1 LQNKNNN
8 NAIYSN
14 RRLHVSLS
22 KALFYRKFNLYA
34 YILILVT
41 ICSVFMKVSSTLF
54 LPVMIIA
61 IIMISTIASIVLFG
75 NSLIANAQSSQLDTS
90 QPGTPQSGEKTFQS
104 ISDSFSVL
112 VPEGWA
118 IHDLNNTGFRLLAE
132 VLQGYGVLA
141 QLCPEE
147 QQQQQ
152 TISNVS
158 GSSTDNDSRC
168 QASQEDIIHIIR
180 YPNLGAR
187 VGFASED
194 SSTAGNMTADDIL
207 AYQIERLKEVGYRDI
222 QIVNSTDTTINIGS
236 STVDTND
243 LGNTL
248 PQATA
253 PAKLVE
259 MTYTTN
265 LAPNETRT
273 GYFISTAT
281 DATPRN
287 LGMITG
293 YSIFYEGGNST
304 ASGVE
309 TTTSAGN
316 LAPPSLPAAVRQ
328 VFDLF
333 ELIAAAQAAQQVEPQ
348 EQPASSLT
356 LDLVSN
362 DTTGVAPATFEF
374 EANIEGGTE
383 PYTINWDFDDGS
395 EESDEETVVHTF
407 DDAGT
412 YDVNLTTT
420 DALNQTASDS
430 LEITVEEPSPAV
442 EEDTSAT
449 TTDTTTTDTDEE
461 PSTDAT
467 DTTNADENNNEEV
480 IVRIPEGASEL
491 TDDAYSPNPVE
502 VTVGDTVT
510 WINDDSTT
518 HTATSGSPDSG
529 STGMFGGTDESPEI
543 IDADGGTQSFT
554 FDEAGEFPYYCT
566 LHPSMVGTV
575 IVTEG

>member
-1 LQNKNNN
+1 
-8 NAIYSN
+8 
-14 RRLHVSLS
+14 
-22 KALFYRKFNLYA
+22 
-34 YILILVT
+34 
-41 ICSVFMKVSSTLF
+41 
-54 LPVMIIA
+54 
-61 IIMISTIASIVLFG
+61 
-75 NSLIANAQSSQLDTS
+75 
-90 QPGTPQSGEKTFQS
+90 
-104 ISDSFSVL
+104 
-112 VPEGWA
+112 
-118 IHDLNNTGFRLLAE
+118 

-147 QQQQQ
+147 LPQQQQQ
-152 TISNVS
+152 TVSNVS
-158 GSSTDNDSRC
+158 GSSTTDNDNC
-168 QASQEDIIHIIR
+168 QASQKDIIHIIR
-180 YPNLGAR
+180 YPNLGSR
-187 VGFASED
+187 IGFASED
-194 SSTAGNMTADDIL
+194 TSGTTENMSADDVL
-207 AYQIERLKEVGYRDI
+207 VYEMEKLKEVGYRGI
-222 QIVNSTDTTINIGS
+222 QIVNSRDTTINIRS
-236 STVDTND
+236 SGADAND
-243 LGNTL
+243 ISNTL
-248 PQATA
+248 PQSTTV

-259 MTYTTN
+259 MAYTTN
-265 LAPNETRT
+265 FAPNETRT

-293 YSIFYEGGNST
+293 YGIFYEGGNST
-304 ASGVE
+304 ASGLE
-309 TTTSAGN
+309 TTTSSAAN

-328 VFDLF
+328 VFDSF
-333 ELIAAAQAAQQVEPQ
+333 ELIAAPQAAQEVEPQ
-348 EQPASSLT
+348 EQPAASLT

-412 YDVNLTTT
+412 YNVNLTAT

-430 LEITVEEPSPAV
+430 VEITVEEPSPAA
-442 EEDTSAT
+442 EEDT
-449 TTDTTTTDTDEE
+449 TDTTTTTDTDEE

-467 DTTNADENNNEEV
+467 DTTTNADENNNEEV
-480 IVRIPEGASEL
+480 IVRIPEGATEL

-518 HTATSGSPDSG
+518 HTATSGSSDSG

-554 FDEAGEFPYYCT
+554 FDEAGEFPYYCV
-566 LHPSMVGTV
+566 LHPNMVGTV
-575 IVTEG
+575 IVTEE